1 MTMTDTISAD
11 DIEELIPATH
21 ISLSD
26 APAEKEACIEYLL
39 DLVVESGR
47 VEDRER
53 ALDALLERESE
64 TTTGVGMGIGIPHAK
79 TDAVNRPSLAFVR
92 SEAGVDFGSMDGEP
106 ATLVFMI
113 LVPEAGGE
121 EHLDILSS
129 LSRALMHD
137 DVRDRLHAAEDE
149 ATVQDVLR
157 EAIA

>member
-1 MTMTDTISAD
+1 MTDAITAD
-11 DIEELIPATH
+11 EIDELIPAAH

-26 APAEKEACIEYLL
+26 PPAEKEACIEHLL
-39 DLVVESGR
+39 DLLVDNGR
-47 VEDRER
+47 VENRER

-79 TDAVNRPSLAFVR
+79 TDAVTRPSLAFVR

-113 LVPEAGGE
+113 LVPESGGE
-121 EHLDILSS
+121 EHLSILSS

-137 DVRDRLHAAEDE
+137 EVRDRLHAADDE
-149 ATVQDVLR
+149 STVQDVLR